1 MKKTVTANIAGTVF
15 HVEEDAYEQLQRY
28 LAGIRANFSGSAG
41 AEDIMSD
48 IEARIAE
55 LFTERMV
62 GRNVVSIADIQH
74 VESVMG
80 RPEDFA
86 GENDGGS
93 TTSSGPTAPTG
104 KAQRRFLRDTDDK
117 WVGGVIGGLAAY
129 INTEAIWL
137 RIAFIAVVWLGWG
150 SPILV
155 YLLLWILVPK
165 ATTAAEKLQMR
176 GEAVTVDNLKRM
188 FEEGTE
194 KVKQGAERVAT
205 EAKDLGKEW
214 GPRSQQWGQ
223 EAGGAARRVGSSA
236 ASVIGKIIGI
246 GLILFAFSMLLGL
259 ITFVVGGSWTFWNAS
274 WNNDELGLLDL
285 GGIVFTSKAHAMWFG
300 IGAIVLLVVPIIAL
314 FLAGFKLLLGTST
327 PKWLGIG
334 LAVLWFSALVPTI
347 LTALDLGND
356 FRRQNKMRTEVSI
369 SQPLGNTIYLDGLVT
384 PDSNLNW
391 SMTFDDGDM
400 DFDLN
405 GLHIEND
412 HVSGNWGDCDVTRS
426 ADSLYHFMVVREA
439 NARSAKLALGR
450 AERVEYN
457 YKQDGDVLFISP
469 LVRFSKEDK
478 WRAQDV
484 RFILEVPD
492 GKSVFFREGCKNII
506 YDIDNTTNTL
516 DRDMLGKTWTMTP
529 AGLKLGSSTE
539 PTPATTD
546 STRTN
551 NRDRRVVY
559 HKAPSAP
566 RTTEVVTDEATENVQ
581 LPNVFRLLSRSLHI

>member
-28 LAGIRANFSGSAG
+28 LSGIRANFSGSAG

-86 GENDGGS
+86 GENDGEAA
-93 TTSSGPTAPTG
+93 TSSGPSASTG

-117 WVGGVIGGLAAY
+117 WVGGVIGGLASY

-137 RIAFIAVVWLGWG
+137 RVGFIAVVWFGWG

-223 EAGGAARRVGSSA
+223 EAGGAARRMGSSA
-236 ASVIGKIIGI
+236 ASVIGKLVGV

-259 ITFVVGGSWTFWNAS
+259 ITFVVGGSWTFWNAT
-274 WNNDELGLLDL
+274 WNDAELGLLDL
-285 GGIVFTSKAHAMWFG
+285 GSIVFTSRAHAMWFG
-300 IGAIVLLVVPIIAL
+300 IGAIVLLAVPIVGL

-334 LAVLWFSALVPTI
+334 LAVLWFGALVPTI
-347 LTALDLGND
+347 LTGLDLGND
-356 FRRQNKMRTEVSI
+356 FRRQNKVRTQVSVT
-369 SQPLGNTIYLDGLVT
+369 QPHGNTMYLDRLAT
-384 PDSNLNW
+384 ADSNFNW
-391 SMTFDDGDM
+391 NMSFDDGDLDM
-400 DFDLN
+400 DLS

-426 ADSLYHFMVVREA
+426 ADSLFHLIVVRDA
-439 NARSAKLALGR
+439 HARSAKLALAR
-450 AERVEYN
+450 AERIEYSF
-457 YKQDGDVLFISP
+457 KQEGDAISISP
-469 LVRFSKEDK
+469 LVRFAKADK

-484 RFILEVPD
+484 RFVLEVPD
-492 GKSVFFREGCKNII
+492 GKSVFFREGCRDII

-529 AGLKLGSSTE
+529 FGLKLGSSTE
-539 PTPATTD
+539 PTPAPTD
-546 STRTN
+546 STGN
-551 NRDRRVVY
+551 VNRDHRVVY
-559 HKAPSAP
+559 HNTQQAQ
-566 RTTEVVTDEATENVQ
+566 EVVTEAATENVQ
-581 LPNVFRLLSRSLHI
+581 LPNVFQLLSRSVHI